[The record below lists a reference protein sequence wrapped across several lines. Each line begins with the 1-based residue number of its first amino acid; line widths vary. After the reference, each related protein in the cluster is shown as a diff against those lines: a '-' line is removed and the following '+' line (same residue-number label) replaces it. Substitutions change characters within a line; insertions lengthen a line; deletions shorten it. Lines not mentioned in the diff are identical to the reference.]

1 MLVSVNV
8 LAYWVSPLR
17 LVLNLTKSLS
27 WITPPPDSLHSAYAL
42 EAMKNAAKAAVANRV
57 DTFIFMPLCSIYPKF
72 SEEFKRIKGE
82 VSPNGARVER
92 HPARSGP
99 AARRGTVKFRQSWW
113 AAGTRVRDDEVA
125 PKG

>member
-1 MLVSVNV
+1 MASHFALGLTVSDFPAMLVSVNV

-27 WITPPPDSLHSAYAL
+27 WITPPPDSLHSAYAR

-82 VSPNGARVER
+82 VSPNAKLKG
-92 HPARSGP
+92 
-99 AARRGTVKFRQSWW
+99 GTEHAKR
-113 AAGTRVRDDEVA
+113 A
-125 PKG
+125 

>member
-42 EAMKNAAKAAVANRV
+42 EAMKSAEKAAVANSV
-57 DTFIFMPLCSIYPKF
+57 DTFIFIPFSSIYPTF
-72 SEEFKRIKGE
+72 GEEFKRIRGE
-82 VSPNGARVER
+82 VPPNVQAQLRICHSEAEANTSAAAPGWAVC
-92 HPARSGP
+92 RS
-99 AARRGTVKFRQSWW
+99 VC
-113 AAGTRVRDDEVA
+113 AGRE
-125 PKG
+125 